1 MIRPLLLLFSLLFVS
16 YTWAQK
22 GSITGKLT
30 DTTGKQPLSFAT
42 VAVFHAKDT
51 VLISYRL
58 SDPAGSFK
66 VPGIPVGDSFR
77 VIITHAGSAAYRH
90 TFKLSADKQDL
101 DLGVLKLQPDARTM
115 EEVLVV
121 AERPPVVVRRDT
133 IEFNAEAFK
142 TLPSALVEDLLRK
155 LPGVDVDEAGN
166 ITVNGRKVN
175 RLYVDGKE
183 FFGSD
188 PKMAT
193 KNLPANII
201 DKIQVTDD
209 KDQLAQN
216 PDIAP
221 GQVGQVINLKL
232 KKAIK
237 KGWFGKAY
245 AGAGTDERYEAGAIA
260 NLFRDTLQVSLL
272 GYTNNL
278 NRPGFGF
285 SDINNIGGFNRSGI
299 NSMMVMSDGG
309 FALNGVSFG
318 GTGRGIQLSKGG
330 GININNQFGKKLTV
344 NLQYFYGEINS
355 NVRQLA
361 NRKQFFGDTV
371 MVTRDLN
378 TDNSTNYTHKI
389 GGSLKWKI
397 DSLSTLEYRPSLN
410 FVKLRGRNDINSET
424 SDNYQPL
431 LNKSVNQQRTYNNGV
446 EFGQSIFYRKNFRK
460 KGRSLSAFGDFSLS
474 GNDNNLYSDAE
485 NTFFENQQPV
495 VTYLNQLRARML
507 DNRSMSANVNYLE
520 PVSKKLSLQF
530 SERFEYFSNRD
541 NITTFI
547 SDNNEEYDVPDEDL
561 SNGFKRAGVRNNVR
575 AALVF
580 THKKFAITP
589 GINYQLLHINNSFEK
604 NAAINQR
611 FNYILPSLN
620 IRYDQFQVNYS
631 VNATEPNVNDLQPVQ
646 DNTNPLFI
654 RLGNPSLKPTII
666 HGINLNFY
674 KYDMKT
680 NTNYGI
686 YLYGNISDNAVIRS
700 RTIDAKGVQV
710 STPVNADGVWA
721 LQSSVNINKQLK
733 FSNNWKFTYGGRVW
747 GNYRKGLIIL
757 NEKRSATDNISV
769 NPGLNV
775 SFNWQDKLE
784 LKQNYGLGWNKGYY
798 RNSSFPDLNVL
809 THNSGSEIIVR
820 APKHWVWETSLNYI
834 YNPQV
839 AAGIHKSALRWNA
852 AVNFL
857 FLKEDKGQ
865 LKLSVY
871 DLLNQNISV
880 YRQVSENYINDVET
894 NILRRYVML
903 TFTYNIRNLGGKVG
917 GKESLFMF

>member
-1 MIRPLLLLFSLLFVS
+1 MIRPTLLLISILLTS
-16 YTWAQK
+16 YGWAQK
-22 GSITGKLT
+22 GSITGRLT
-30 DTTGKQPLSFAT
+30 DTTGKQPLAFAT
-42 VAVFHAKDT
+42 IAVFHAKDT

-58 SDPAGSFK
+58 SDPSGNFK

-77 VIITHAGSAAYRH
+77 VIITHTGSAAYRH
-90 TFKLSADKQDL
+90 TFKLSAEKQEL
-101 DLGVLKLQPDARTM
+101 DLGLLKLEPDARTM

-121 AERPPVVVRRDT
+121 AERPPVIVRRDT

-237 KGWFGKAY
+237 QGWFGKAY

-260 NLFRDTLQVSLL
+260 NLFRDTLQVSVL
-272 GYTNNL
+272 GYMNNL

-285 SDINNIGGFNRSGI
+285 ADINNIGGFNRSGI

-318 GTGRGIQLSKGG
+318 GTGQGIQRSKGA

-355 NVRQLA
+355 NVEQTG
-361 NRKQFFGDTV
+361 NRRQFFGDTV
-371 MVTRDLN
+371 MVTRN
-378 TDNSTNYTHKI
+378 HNSDNNTNYTHRI
-389 GGSLKWKI
+389 GGSVKWTI

-410 FVKLRGRNDINSET
+410 FVKVRGRNDMNYQT
-424 SDNYQPL
+424 SDNYNAM
-431 LNKSVNQQRTYNNGV
+431 LNESDNQQRTYNNST
-446 EFGQSIFYRKNFRK
+446 ELSQSIFYRRSFKK
-460 KGRSLSAFGDFSLS
+460 KGRNLSVFGDLNLS

-495 VTYLNQLRARML
+495 VTYLNQLRSRDL
-507 DNRSMSANVNYLE
+507 DNQSLSANINYTE

-530 SERFEYFSNRD
+530 SERFEHFSNRD
-541 NITTFI
+541 NVKTFI

-561 SNGFKRAGVRNNVR
+561 SSGFKRAGVRNNVR
-575 AALVF
+575 ASLVF
-580 THKKFAITP
+580 THKKFSLTP
-589 GINYQLLHINNSFEK
+589 GINYQLLHINNSFQK
-604 NAAINQR
+604 NDAINQR

-631 VNATEPNVNDLQPVQ
+631 VNAREPEVNDLQPVQ

-654 RLGNPSLKPTII
+654 QAGNPSLKPTIT

-686 YLYGNISDNAVIRS
+686 YLYGNISDDAVIRS

-710 STPVNADGVWA
+710 STPINADGVWA
-721 LQSSVNINKQLK
+721 LQTSVNINKQLK
-733 FSNNWKFTYGGRVW
+733 FSNTWKFTYGGRVW
-747 GNYRKGLIIL
+747 ANYRKGLILL
-757 NEKRSATDNISV
+757 NEKRSITNNISV
-769 NPGLNV
+769 NPGLNI
-775 SFNWQDKLE
+775 SFNWQDKFE
-784 LKQNYGLGWNKGYY
+784 FRQNYGLGWNKGYY
-798 RNSSFPDLNVL
+798 RDNSFPELNVL
-809 THNSGSEIIVR
+809 THNSGSEVVVR
-820 APKHWVWETSLNYI
+820 VPKHWVWETSVNYV

-839 AAGIHKSALRWNA
+839 AEGIQKSAVRWNA

-871 DLLNQNISV
+871 DLLNQNITV
-880 YRQVSENYINDVET
+880 YRQVTENYISDVET
-894 NILRRYVML
+894 NILRRYFML
-903 TFTYNIRNLGGKVG
+903 TFTYNIRKLGGKVG

>member
-1 MIRPLLLLFSLLFVS
+1 MKQPVLLLFAVLFFS
-16 YTWAQK
+16 YSWAQK
-22 GSITGKLT
+22 GSVTGKLT
-30 DTTGKQPLSFAT
+30 DTTGKQPLAFAT
-42 VAVFHAKDT
+42 VAIFHAKDT
-51 VLISYRL
+51 VLVSYRL
-58 SDPAGSFK
+58 SDPAGAFK
-66 VPGIPVGDSFR
+66 VPGIPVDDSFR
-77 VIITHAGSAAYRH
+77 VIITHAGSAPYRR
-90 TFKLSADKQDL
+90 TFMLTPGKTEL
-101 DLGVLKLQPDARTM
+101 DLGVLKLEPDARMM

-121 AERPPVVVRRDT
+121 AERPPVLVRRDT

-155 LPGVDVDEAGN
+155 LPGVEVDETGN

-193 KNLPANII
+193 RNLPANII

-285 SDINNIGGFNRSGI
+285 SDINSIGGFNRSGI

-318 GTGRGIQLSKGG
+318 GTGQGIQRSGGG

-355 NVRQLA
+355 NVQQLT
-361 NRKQFFGDTV
+361 NRKQFFGDTT
-371 MVTRDLN
+371 MITSNRSMD
-378 TDNSTNYTHKI
+378 DNTNYTHRI
-389 GGSLKWKI
+389 AGVVKWTI
-397 DSLSTLEYRPSLN
+397 DSLSTLELRPSLG
-410 FVKLRGRNDINSET
+410 FVKLQGQNDMNYHT
-424 SDNYQPL
+424 SDNYNPT
-431 LNKSVNQQRTYNNGV
+431 LNESRNRQRTRNNST
-446 EFGQSIFYRKNFRK
+446 EFGQQLFYRKNFRK
-460 KGRSLSAFGDFSLS
+460 KGRNLSVFGDFRLS
-474 GNDNNLYSDAE
+474 GNDNNLYNDVE
-485 NTFFENQQPV
+485 NSFMENQQPV
-495 VTYLNQLRARML
+495 TTYLNQLRARAL
-507 DNRSMSANVNYLE
+507 HNEAVSVHINYTE

-530 SERFEYFSNRD
+530 SERFEQFSNRD
-541 NITTFI
+541 NIHTYTTG
-547 SDNNEEYDVPDEDL
+547 NNEEYDVPDESL

-575 AALVF
+575 GALVF
-580 THKKFAITP
+580 THKKLSVTP

-604 NAAINQR
+604 NMPVQQR

-631 VNATEPNVNDLQPVQ
+631 VNAAEPNVNDLQPVE
-646 DNTNPLFI
+646 DNTNPIFI
-654 RLGNPSLKPTII
+654 QMGNPFLKPSIN
-666 HGINLNFY
+666 HAVNLNFY
-674 KYDMKT
+674 KYNMKT
-680 NTNYGI
+680 STNYNA
-686 YLYGNISDNAVIRS
+686 YLYGSISKDAIIRS

-710 STPVNADGVWA
+710 STPVNANGIWF
-721 LQSSVNINKQLK
+721 LQASMNISKQLK
-733 FSNNWKFTYGGRVW
+733 FSNAWKFTYGGRIW
-747 GNYRKGLIIL
+747 ANYRKGLIIL
-757 NEKRSATDNISV
+757 NEKRSVTDNISL
-769 NPGLNV
+769 NPGLNI
-775 SFNWQDKLE
+775 SFNWQDKFE
-784 LKQNYGLGWNKGYY
+784 WRQNYGLGWNKAYY
-798 RNSSFPDLNVL
+798 RNNGFPGLNVL

-820 APKHWVWETSLNYI
+820 MPKHWVWESSVNYL

-839 AAGIHKSALRWNA
+839 SPGIQKSALRWNA

-871 DLLNQNISV
+871 DLLNQNITV

-894 NILRRYVML
+894 NILRRYIML

-917 GKESLFMF
+917 GKERLFMF